1 MGKIGLIFLVLL
13 GSGTFR
19 SLRKPKEKRKRNDMR
34 IYNCT
39 GTLKYLRDLRM
50 ASKSLH
56 NNDMHKQSQMKITK
70 SHGPY
75 PQQP

>member
-1 MGKIGLIFLVLL
+1 MGKIGLIFLVLF

-19 SLRKPKEKRKRNDMR
+19 SLRKPKGKRKRNNMK

-39 GTLKYLRDLRM
+39 GKKIMITLKYLRDLRM

-56 NNDMHKQSQMKITK
+56 NN
-70 SHGPY
+70 
-75 PQQP
+75 

>member
-19 SLRKPKEKRKRNDMR
+19 SLRKPKGKTKRNNMR

-39 GTLKYLRDLRM
+39 GEKIMITLIPKGPKDGFQ
-50 ASKSLH
+50 KS
-56 NNDMHKQSQMKITK
+56 S
-70 SHGPY
+70 
-75 PQQP
+75 